1 MALPSVATAGSF
13 ASRFNS
19 PPVAGVTLSGDA
31 AYVGGHVQLTAAANG
46 QSGQMLLNDLD
57 PGESIDAFSAHCQV
71 FIGGGSGADG
81 MSFSFGD
88 PSSITS
94 AVDGVNTGLA
104 VSLDTFNNGGGDV
117 FNAVQVR
124 YNGASI
130 ATSGALTLRTGSY
143 VNLDVVVRQD
153 GLITVFHNT
162 TFAISATIPGW
173 SGVAGRRFVF
183 NAATGG
189 LNDEHSIEDVVIAT
203 TSAADFRSTFDSPP
217 VSGVNLFG
225 NAIYDAG
232 AVKLTTTSPGGQQ
245 GAMIL
250 NDLDAGAAIQR
261 FAATVRFGIGAGS
274 GADGMSFAFGD
285 LPSASFGEEGTGNG
299 LILRF
304 DTFGGGGDFVNEI
317 EVVYAG
323 AHVAA
328 SGVRTIRT
336 GDFRDVVITM
346 SANGRLAVAHQ
357 NSTNSS
363 VPLIEVTIP
372 GWAPQA
378 GWRFGIGG
386 RTGGLTDNHWVEDL
400 AIETIACGNGA
411 LEDGEA
417 CDAGAANGTA
427 TSCCSSTCTFVTAG
441 TQCRASAGVCDP
453 AETCTGSSAACPTNS
468 FATSGSSCTDD
479 GNVCT
484 DDQCNGS
491 GACIHPNNTAS
502 CDDGLFCTGADTC
515 SGGSCSAH
523 AGDPCVGGPECANT
537 CDEILNTCNLPAG
550 TACTADSSVCSLDLC
565 DGSGACTHPAGN
577 AGATCRA
584 SAGDCDLPESCDGAS
599 PSCPTDLFRP
609 SSYECRPPAGE
620 CDTAERCSG
629 AAADCPANGFVAAG
643 IACTDDGQPCTS
655 DACDGDGTCEH
666 VALPDTDVDSVCDAQ
681 DTCTNVGNARDFYAR
696 SKLVLTKINTDTTP
710 GNDGLKLSAAFDLP
724 SASSFGSLNPIAHGA
739 RIVLLNQ
746 AGGVEVDQV
755 LPGGTYA
762 GSGSRGWKS
771 NTKGTVWQYLD
782 KTTSP
787 LSGITTLKVTDKN
800 KTSPGRVTASLT
812 GKKTT
817 FPVVSAD
824 TPVQLVVVLG
834 NQTDAIAGYCGE
846 SDFTPAS
853 CLFNGAQSTLVCRQ

>member
-1 MALPSVATAGSF
+1 MHLARRPRAALRHLVLVLLVALPSVATAGSF

-453 AETCTGSSAACPTNS
+453 AETCTGSSAACP
-468 FATSGSSCTDD
+468 AD
-479 GNVCT
+479 GK
-484 DDQCNGS
+484 S
-491 GACIHPNNTAS
+491 TA
-502 CDDGLFCTGADTC
+502 
-515 SGGSCSAH
+515 
-523 AGDPCVGGPECANT
+523 E
-537 CDEILNTCNLPAG
+537 
-550 TACTADSSVCSLDLC
+550 
-565 DGSGACTHPAGN
+565 
-577 AGATCRA
+577 CRA
-584 SAGDCDLPESCDGAS
+584 SAGACDVAESCDGVNSACPADGFTAGGTECRAPAGVCDVAEACTGSSAACPADGKSTAECRASAGACDVAESCDGVNDACPADAHAPDGTSCDDGQSCTVLDVCAAGSCGGDPITCGDGSLQPACGEQCDDGGRVPGDGCDAACRLEICPAS
-599 PSCPTDLFRP
+599 PRSNCVESARVKFQFVERSVGREQMKVEWKAFSEATT
-609 SSYECRPPAGE
+609 
-620 CDTAERCSG
+620 TATFGDPVSG
-629 AAADCPANGFVAAG
+629 ANSVAICIYGDAGNLVQRLEIDRGGESCAGAPCWRAIGSTGLRYKDRSASASGVQQLDFVAAEAG
-643 IACTDDGQPCTS
+643 RGKASAKGRNDAGKGMTSLPTGVAARLSGESHPTLQLATEHGFCLSAEVTTVRLADGQ
-655 DACDGDGTCEH
+655 
-666 VALPDTDVDSVCDAQ
+666 
-681 DTCTNVGNARDFYAR
+681 
-696 SKLVLTKINTDTTP
+696 
-710 GNDGLKLSAAFDLP
+710 
-724 SASSFGSLNPIAHGA
+724 
-739 RIVLLNQ
+739 
-746 AGGVEVDQV
+746 
-755 LPGGTYA
+755 
-762 GSGSRGWKS
+762 
-771 NTKGTVWQYLD
+771 QY
-782 KTTSP
+782 KAE
-787 LSGITTLKVTDKN
+787 
-800 KTSPGRVTASLT
+800 R
-812 GKKTT
+812 
-817 FPVVSAD
+817 
-824 TPVQLVVVLG
+824 
-834 NQTDAIAGYCGE
+834 
-846 SDFTPAS
+846 
-853 CLFNGAQSTLVCRQ
+853 R